1 MSSCIAT
8 WLLTS
13 IYLLVTDGDRVLV
26 VGGVLVVDVVVFV
39 ITVCMVVTVT
49 GQENA

>member
-8 WLLTS
+8 LLLIP
-13 IYLLVTDGDRVLV
+13 IYLPVTDGDRVLV
-26 VGGVLVVDVVVFV
+26 VGGGLVVGVVVFV
-39 ITVCMVVTVT
+39 VTVYMVVTVT